1 LLKLMIED
9 RFPRVWISSLE
20 DRDLQQLL
28 WHRHRTVQ
36 MRTRILNQLQSIAM
50 NEGIQRRGGLRS
62 VQGRKRLE
70 QIPLGPWG
78 TRRRSDLLVLLDQLN
93 ERVNELTAAVQE
105 QAEKRPEAQLLMSH
119 PGVGPVTA
127 LAFVLIIGYPERFQ
141 CGKQIGSYVGLI
153 PSESSSGVHR
163 RLGHISKQ
171 GNVLLRS
178 LLVEAAQAAARF
190 DPEWHNEFS
199 HLAMRRERKIA
210 KVAMARKLA
219 VSLYWMWRR
228 HRSSQMASKVG
239 SYAG

>member
-1 LLKLMIED
+1 MELDYELLVGDAARIATMRVRKQKTDRQDAQLLLKLMIED

-78 TRRRSDLLVLLDQLN
+78 ARRRNDLLVLLDQMN
-93 ERVNELTAAVQE
+93 ERVNELTAAVQQE
-105 QAEKRPEAQLLMSH
+105 AEKRPEAQLLMTH

-153 PSESSSGVHR
+153 PTESS
-163 RLGHISKQ
+163 
-171 GNVLLRS
+171 
-178 LLVEAAQAAARF
+178 AAFINGWGTSASRAMF
-190 DPEWHNEFS
+190 FYVFS
-199 HLAMRRERKIA
+199 
-210 KVAMARKLA
+210 
-219 VSLYWMWRR
+219 
-228 HRSSQMASKVG
+228 Q
-239 SYAG
+239 